1 LAAALRPF
9 RERFQPVLFSD
20 TVRFHFA
27 DIVLNACSNNGI
39 WPMFVPAKTTWLLQA
54 LDTHAFKAFKSF
66 LANAYQQARID
77 AGRSDLTIGQFLP
90 CLYQAIESVLQG
102 RCWSNAFEKN
112 GFGIGQVAVSERILR
127 ELGVATPLQVS
138 SARPTRDELQCVFPA
153 RTVIPESLLWRQFQI
168 APVAKVS
175 AKAVA
180 EVVESKSKALVG
192 QVPLLGR
199 TRSEHKRA
207 VAVQAAAASSGV
219 ASAEAV
225 AVVPEVARASRLVWF
240 RKDKAK
246 GVAVAEI
253 E

>member
-1 LAAALRPF
+1 M
-9 RERFQPVLFSD
+9 
-20 TVRFHFA
+20 
-27 DIVLNACSNNGI
+27 C
-39 WPMFVPAKTTWLLQA
+39 
-54 LDTHAFKAFKSF
+54 
-66 LANAYQQARID
+66 
-77 AGRSDLTIGQFLP
+77 LP
-90 CLYQAIESVLQG
+90 
-102 RCWSNAFEKN
+102 
-112 GFGIGQVAVSERILR
+112 SED
-127 ELGVATPLQVS
+127 S
-138 SARPTRDELQCVFPA
+138 
-153 RTVIPESLLWRQFQI
+153 PESLLWRQFQI

-180 EVVESKSKALVG
+180 EVVGSKSKALVE

-253 E
+253 